1 MIETYRGLV
10 YPRHLDHM
18 GHMNVQYYTA
28 RFDAATW
35 HLFSALGLTLDY
47 INETQT
53 GMAALEQTTKY
64 KAEVM
69 AGALLVI
76 RSGVLE
82 VRNKTIRFLHHMYD
96 AETEGLAATSELVG
110 AHIDRRVRKAI
121 ALPAFVADKAA
132 GLMVEAP
139 NS

>member
-1 MIETYRGLV
+1 MIETYGGLV

-28 RFDAATW
+28 RFDEATW

-53 GMAALEQTTKY
+53 GMAALQQTTCY

-69 AGALLVI
+69 SGALLVI

-82 VRNKTIRFLHHMYD
+82 VKSKTLTVFHRMFD
-96 AETEGLAATSELVG
+96 SETGKLAATSEIVG
-110 AHIDRRVRKAI
+110 AHLDRKARKAI
-121 ALPAFVADKAA
+121 PLPSFVAEKAVSLMIDK
-132 GLMVEAP
+132 P
-139 NS
+139 

>member
-10 YPRHLDHM
+10 YPRQLDHM

-47 INETQT
+47 INETNT
-53 GMAALEQTTKY
+53 GMAALEQTTHY

-69 AGALLVI
+69 SGALLVI

-82 VRNKTIRFLHHMYD
+82 VRNKTVRYIHQMYD
-96 AETEGLAATSELVG
+96 AEKDSLAATSELVA
-110 AHIDRRVRKAI
+110 AHLDRKARKAI
-121 ALPAFVADKAA
+121 PLPAFVAEKAEA
-132 GLMVEAP
+132 LMVETSDA
-139 NS
+139 

>member
-1 MIETYRGLV
+1 MIKTYRGMV

-28 RFDAATW
+28 RFDEATW

-47 INETQT
+47 INETHT
-53 GMAALEQTTKY
+53 GMAALQQTTHY

-69 AGALLVI
+69 SGALLVI

-82 VRNKTIRFLHHMYD
+82 VKNKTLRFIHYMYD
-96 AETEGLAATSELVG
+96 AEKNVLAATSELVG
-110 AHIDRRVRKAI
+110 AHIDRKTRKAI
-121 ALPAFVADKAA
+121 PMPAFVAEKAA
-132 GLMVEAP
+132 SLMVEKA
-139 NS
+139 